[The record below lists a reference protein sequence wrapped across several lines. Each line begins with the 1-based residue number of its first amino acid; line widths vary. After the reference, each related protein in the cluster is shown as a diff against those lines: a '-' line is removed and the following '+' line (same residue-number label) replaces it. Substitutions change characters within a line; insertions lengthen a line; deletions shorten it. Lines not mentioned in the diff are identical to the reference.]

1 MKNKKKLYY
10 ILALITL
17 LILTTSVLS
26 AQNIKINEIY
36 YDHPSSDEGYEWIE
50 LYNAGSISI
59 NIANWRIEKAGN
71 YFAECFTFPDISLA
85 SGDFL
90 LIGESNVANADL
102 TTSLAFQNAGTA
114 TDGVRI
120 ISADSDTIDTILYDS
135 PNSNNL
141 PGDANQPGIYFAP
154 DVPSGYSLMRF
165 PDGCDSDNCEN
176 DFYDC
181 DSLTLTPGEPN
192 VMVQDLE
199 VVSISI
205 FPQHPDTLD
214 DVYFSFEIKNN
225 SPFQIP
231 PDSCRYE
238 IFVNDTLFFEDVISD
253 TINAE
258 ETVSIETFLGIFT
271 KGLYKIAV
279 QIFFSGD
286 TQTTNNSITT
296 SFLVGKAPIII
307 NEIMFA
313 PTSPN
318 VEWVEIYNRS
328 EQNFPLLNWKI
339 RDAGVNWNSV
349 ETDKILLSQ
358 SYAVICEDSSAV
370 KDYYGNDILLFQT
383 NDWSAL
389 NNTTPDEVH
398 FADTYSTQL
407 DSACYDPSEISV
419 PNNSSLERINP
430 FEDGLDNWGVS
441 VDTCGA
447 TPGRVNSITPKDY
460 DLCASSLTKELNG
473 NILTLSGVCTNVG
486 FNDIEDAEAI
496 FFNDSN
502 FNFQLDD
509 GEEIATQNFS
519 ISAEQSEEFSY
530 PKVINE
536 KNYYHFG
543 FLIFSNFDLDT
554 SNNIIFTT
562 YNSPQNYPMPINEI
576 QYAPKGDE
584 PEWLELYNNFS
595 YPIDIL
601 GWKLA
606 DKRDTLSLWSA
617 KPIFLPEEYIIIV
630 KDCAD
635 TLQILQKYSLID
647 SAFSVKF
654 AIGLPTLNNDEDMLL
669 LWDEYGT
676 VIDSICYFSDWGEIS
691 GNSLERINTNINSNN
706 PDNWESSINLLGA
719 TPGRENSLYI
729 EEVNPHIKLSINP
742 NPVSLRVKKSVLIE
756 YNLPEVLSKVNV
768 RIFDMKG
775 RLIRWLSDQQWIG
788 SQGAII
794 WNCKDDNG
802 RVVPI
807 GIYIVYLEATGK
819 QSGKIF
825 QKTKTMVIGEK

>member
-1 MKNKKKLYY
+1 MKNKKKSYFISTLM
-10 ILALITL
+10 TL

-26 AQNIKINEIY
+26 AQDIKINEIL
-36 YDHPSSDEGYEWIE
+36 YDPAGSDTGNEWIE
-50 LYNAGSISI
+50 LYNADTVSI
-59 NIANWRIEKAGN
+59 NLENWQIEKAGN

-85 SGDFL
+85 SGNFL

-102 TTSLAFQNAGTA
+102 TASLAFQNAGTA

-120 ISADSDTIDTILYDS
+120 ISAEGDTIDTILYDDN
-135 PNSNNL
+135 NSNELYDDTHQVGTN
-141 PGDANQPGIYFAP
+141 FAP
-154 DVPSGYSLMRF
+154 DVPSGHSLMRF
-165 PDGCDSDNCEN
+165 PDGFDTDNCEN

-181 DSLTLTPGEPN
+181 DNPTPGGPN
-192 VMVQDLE
+192 FMAQDLE
-199 VVSISI
+199 VGSVSVL
-205 FPQHPDTLD
+205 PVHPDTLD
-214 DVYFSFEIKNN
+214 EVYLSFEIKNN
-225 SPFQIP
+225 SPISVP
-231 PDSCRYE
+231 PDSCRYK
-238 IFVNDTLFFEDVISD
+238 IFVEDTLFFEDIISD
-253 TINAE
+253 TIPSE
-258 ETVSIETFLGIFT
+258 ETISIETSLGIFT
-271 KGLYKIAV
+271 NGLYKIAV

-286 TQTTNNSITT
+286 TQTTNNSISS
-296 SFLVGKAPIII
+296 SFLVGRTPIII
-307 NEIMFA
+307 SEIMFV
-313 PTSPN
+313 PISPN
-318 VEWVEIYNRS
+318 VEWIEIYNRS
-328 EQNFPLLNWKI
+328 EKDFSLKNWHV
-339 RDAGVNWNSV
+339 RDSGINWNTISS
-349 ETDKILLSQ
+349 DKILAANSF
-358 SYAVICEDSSAV
+358 AVVSNDTISV
-370 KDYYGNDILLFQT
+370 KNYYDNNMLFFQT
-383 NDWSAL
+383 YSWSNL
-389 NNTTPDEVH
+389 NNDEDEVI
-398 FADTYSTQL
+398 FADKYYTIL
-407 DSACYDPSEISV
+407 DSVFYSDQAIDFEDNY
-419 PNNSSLERINP
+419 SLERINP
-430 FEDGLDNWGVS
+430 FEDVSDNWGVS
-441 VDTCGA
+441 IDSCGA

-460 DLCASSLTKELNG
+460 DLYASSLTKELNG
-473 NILTLSGVCTNVG
+473 NILTLSGICTNVG

-502 FNFQLDD
+502 FNSQYDN

-530 PKVINE
+530 PKEINE
-536 KNYYHFG
+536 KNYYRFG

-554 SNNIIFTT
+554 SNNIVFTT
-562 YNSPQNYPMPINEI
+562 YNSPQNYPMPVNEI

-595 YPIDIL
+595 YPIDIS
-601 GWKLA
+601 GWELA
-606 DKRDTLSLWSA
+606 DKKDTLSLWSA
-617 KPIFLPEEYIIIV
+617 NPIFLPEEYIIIV
-630 KDCAD
+630 KNCAD

-647 SAFSVKF
+647 SAFSTRF

-669 LWDEYGT
+669 LCDEYGT
-676 VIDSICYFSDWGEIS
+676 VIDSIYYFSDWGEIS
-691 GNSLERINTNINSNN
+691 GNSLERINPNINSNN
-706 PDNWESSINLLGA
+706 SDNWESSIQSCGA
-719 TPGRENSLYI
+719 TPGRKNSLYI

-742 NPVSLRVKKSVLIE
+742 NPVSLKEKKSVLIE